1 MKFREIIYRC
11 LYLRLCNGVEYFFV
25 VLLEN
30 VIIVVCEYVMILLS
44 NFCSFVDS
52 NASDVCFH
60 KEFCAL
66 VDVFYCYIN

>member
-1 MKFREIIYRC
+1 
-11 LYLRLCNGVEYFFV
+11 
-25 VLLEN
+25 LLEN